1 MAHGVVIGPVWPA
14 DGSPE
19 PDDRRPRR
27 PRWLGGS
34 PAGLGALTFGL
45 TQAVLL
51 FWWAAR
57 YPGLFSPDS
66 LDHVWQATTGNW
78 NTHHPVSYT
87 GLVWLSIRLTG
98 GIGALTLVQTT
109 ALAAGLAYAVT
120 GLRRIGGP
128 AWAWV
133 TAAVV
138 VVALP
143 PVGIF
148 TVCVWKDVPFV
159 VCHVFLLGTV
169 ARLLAAR
176 RLFAVGRLRAT
187 GRMRATDRM
196 FTGRGPDATG
206 ARTTEAT
213 GARAAAPGRGPE
225 SGWPS
230 REDLGAIVR
239 HAAPAR
245 WAARLPAGNARRMPW
260 GLLGVLVAEL
270 TLACLFRQ
278 NGFVV
283 VAIVTVL
290 LAVLLRGVALRIL
303 LAGVV
308 AATVAL
314 LTNWSLLPALGVRD
328 SESIVAYEAFLADLA
343 IGYAEQPADFPA
355 ADLALMTKVAPL
367 VHWRQSADCYTVDST
382 VYHPD
387 FDRQVAAEHHDE
399 LLSAWWRLVRRS
411 PGTVLSARVCRGSI
425 AWRPTPAGGLRAN
438 PTAWALPIYLER
450 DPRFQREEVLAV
462 AYSRPLSER
471 VSDVADVLAS
481 RVGQPEWLL
490 WRGATWAYLAYLT
503 VGLLAWRRRDRALL
517 ALATLSL
524 GNQLSVLAVNNAQ
537 AARYMAAPFVLGVL
551 LLPLLAARDPEQT
564 GPEGRDANRGWWTG
578 GSAGAG
584 EEPPLRVTDLTV
596 VAEPGLADPADP
608 DHQLDPAHQLETT
621 DQLDPSD
628 RPDPAY
634 PLGPA
639 DRRETRRRRDWT
651 EQVDAADES
660 GLRAPPIGPA
670 EWWTDPADRSR

>member
-1 MAHGVVIGPVWPA
+1 MAHGVVTGPAGPA
-14 DGSPE
+14 DGSAE
-19 PDDRRPRR
+19 SDDRRPHR
-27 PRWLGGS
+27 PGWLGGS
-34 PAGLGALTFGL
+34 PARLGGLTFGL

-87 GLVWLSIRLTG
+87 GLVWLSVRLTG
-98 GIGALTLVQTT
+98 GIGWLTLVQTT

-128 AWAWV
+128 AWAWT

-143 PVGIF
+143 PVGTF

-169 ARLLAAR
+169 ARMLAAR
-176 RLFAVGRLRAT
+176 R
-187 GRMRATDRM
+187 
-196 FTGRGPDATG
+196 P
-206 ARTTEAT
+206 EAT
-213 GARAAAPGRGPE
+213 GAQDRARGVGPDGGR
-225 SGWPS
+225 PS
-230 REDLGAIVR
+230 RGNAGTVVR
-239 HAAPAR
+239 PAAPAPR
-245 WAARLPAGNARRMPW
+245 AAGRPAGNTWRMPW
-260 GLLGVLVAEL
+260 ELLGALAAEL
-270 TLACLFRQ
+270 TLSCLFRQ

-283 VAIVTVL
+283 AAIVTVL
-290 LAVLLRGVALRIL
+290 LALLLRGTALRIL

-314 LTNWSLLPALGVRD
+314 LTNWALLPALGVRD

-343 IGYAEQPADFPA
+343 IGYAERPADFPA
-355 ADLALMTKVAPL
+355 ADLALLTKVAPL
-367 VHWRQSADCYTVDST
+367 SHWRQSADCYTVDST

-387 FDRQVAAEHHDE
+387 FDRSAAAAHHED

-411 PGTVLSARVCRGSI
+411 PETVLAARICRGSI

-438 PTAWALPIYLER
+438 PTAWALPTYLER
-450 DPRFQREEVLAV
+450 DPRFQRPEVLAV
-462 AYSRPLSER
+462 AYSRPLAEP
-471 VSDVADVLAS
+471 VSDVADELSS

-503 VGLLAWRRRDRALL
+503 VGLLAWRRRDRAVL

-551 LLPLLAARDPEQT
+551 LLPLLAARHPDRA
-564 GPEGRDANRGWWTG
+564 GPGARAANRAWWTG
-578 GSAGAG
+578 ASAGAG
-584 EEPPLRVTDLTV
+584 GEPPLRVTDLTV
-596 VAEPGLADPADP
+596 VGEPGIAGPADPLDPDHRLGPASRLDPADQLARA
-608 DHQLDPAHQLETT
+608 DQLDPADRFHPSDQLEP
-621 DQLDPSD
+621 DR
-628 RPDPAY
+628 RPD
-634 PLGPA
+634 
-639 DRRETRRRRDWT
+639 WT
-651 EQVDAADES
+651 DQVDAGDEP
-660 GLRAPPIGPA
+660 GLRPPPIGPA
-670 EWWTDPADRSR
+670 EWWTDSADRYR

>member
-1 MAHGVVIGPVWPA
+1 MAHGVVTGPAWPA
-14 DGSPE
+14 DGSAE

-27 PRWLGGS
+27 PGWLGDS
-34 PAGLGALTFGL
+34 PTRLGVLTFGL
-45 TQAVLL
+45 AQAVLL

-87 GLVWLSIRLTG
+87 ALVWLSVRLTG
-98 GIGALTLVQTT
+98 GIGALTLAQTA

-128 AWAWV
+128 GWAWAS
-133 TAAVV
+133 AAVV
-138 VVALP
+138 LVALP
-143 PVGIF
+143 PVGTF
-148 TVCVWKDVPFV
+148 TVCVWKDVPYV

-169 ARLLAAR
+169 ARLLAVR
-176 RLFAVGRLRAT
+176 RPDRT
-187 GRMRATDRM
+187 GAPAQPN
-196 FTGRGPDATG
+196 GRGP
-206 ARTTEAT
+206 
-213 GARAAAPGRGPE
+213 AAGGNAFGTV
-225 SGWPS
+225 
-230 REDLGAIVR
+230 VR
-239 HAAPAR
+239 HAAPAP
-245 WAARLPAGNARRMPW
+245 WAAGRPAGESRRPSW
-260 GLLGVLVAEL
+260 GLLGALVAEL
-270 TLACLFRQ
+270 TLSCLFRQ

-283 VAIVTVL
+283 AAIVTVL
-290 LAVLLRGVALRIL
+290 LALLLRGLALRVL

-314 LTNWSLLPALGVRD
+314 LTNWTLLPALGVRD

-343 IGYAEQPADFPA
+343 IGYAERPADFPA
-355 ADLALMTKVAPL
+355 ADLALLTKVAPL
-367 VHWRQSADCYTVDST
+367 AHWRQSADCYTVDST

-387 FDRQVAAEHHDE
+387 FDRRAAAAHHDE

-411 PGTVLSARVCRGSI
+411 PETVLAARTCRGSI

-450 DPRFQREEVLAV
+450 DPRFQRPEVLAV
-462 AYSRPLSER
+462 AYSRPLGEPVSEA
-471 VSDVADVLAS
+471 ADVLAS

-524 GNQLSVLAVNNAQ
+524 GNQLSVLVVNNAQ

-551 LLPLLAARDPEQT
+551 LLPLLAARDPDAA
-564 GPEGRDANRGWWTG
+564 GPGGRDAHRAWWSG
-578 GSAGAG
+578 GSGRAGA
-584 EEPPLRVTDLTV
+584 EPPLRVTDLTV
-596 VAEPGLADPADP
+596 VAGPGIPAP
-608 DHQLDPAHQLETT
+608 TEQLDPAHAGSGRSPTT
-621 DQLDPSD
+621 DATQ
-628 RPDPAY
+628 PAH
-634 PLGPA
+634 
-639 DRRETRRRRDWT
+639 
-651 EQVDAADES
+651 QVEAADES
-660 GLRAPPIGPA
+660 EFRAPPIGPA